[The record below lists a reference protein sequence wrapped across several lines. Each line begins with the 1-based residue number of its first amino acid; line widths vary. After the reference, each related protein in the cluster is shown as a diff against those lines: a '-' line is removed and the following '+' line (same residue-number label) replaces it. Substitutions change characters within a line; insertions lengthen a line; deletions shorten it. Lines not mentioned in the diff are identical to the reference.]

1 MNDVFTRKKKNH
13 DCGLSHQKF
22 CRKLGF
28 TLEHSF
34 EGLTLTLM
42 FSLAEVSKNS
52 KPSESAN
59 CLPRS
64 KEITLSSSMSHLFPT
79 RITCALSQEYVLIC
93 VHLKFERK
101 KLEYYCSATVYK
113 FKILISRNIIQQSG
127 VGNSE

>member
-1 MNDVFTRKKKNH
+1 MFANFHEKKH

-93 VHLKFERK
+93 VHLKLEK
-101 KLEYYCSATVYK
+101 KYTH
-113 FKILISRNIIQQSG
+113 I
-127 VGNSE
+127 